1 MAEELKRKRRSTLS
15 KTRLTEPTAR
25 RGASPTQPEFPGE
38 CTDSRPPDIE
48 SRSSARDSTHTHRAS
63 VLGSL

>member
-1 MAEELKRKRRSTLS
+1 MTGKLKRKKRSTLS
-15 KTRLTEPTAR
+15 KTRITERTAR
-25 RGASPTQPEFPGE
+25 RGASPTRSEFPGE

-63 VLGSL
+63 ILGSL